1 MVLLLGLGAPSEE
14 NSVLAAAF
22 CAREKD
28 LLAVSSSK
36 ERGFPNQA
44 SWFSIRVLL
53 HTGGPLMEES
63 TIALFCC
70 LHDFA
75 QMFSDWEH
83 HKLIPS
89 DRQRRRAGI
98 LSLAEMLL
106 IMVLFHT
113 SPYKTFK
120 DFWFYGLQDK
130 YRPYFNELPSYER
143 FVALMP
149 RLLLPSYLLVHWFS
163 GERSGIYFVDSTKLA
178 VCHNARG
185 RHHKVF
191 RRMAQW
197 GRSSMGWFFGLKLHL
212 VINNQGQIMAVRIT
226 AANVHDRHPLAAL
239 TAGLQGKVFG
249 DKGYISKEMMHQLWQ
264 RGLHL
269 ITGIRRDMKN
279 HLMPLMDKLLL
290 RKRFIIETLFH
301 KLKSHMTR
309 IMDKDAWVRRQH
321 LSRDNPSRDK

>member
-1 MVLLLGLGAPSEE
+1 
-14 NSVLAAAF
+14 
-22 CAREKD
+22 
-28 LLAVSSSK
+28 
-36 ERGFPNQA
+36 
-44 SWFSIRVLL
+44 
-53 HTGGPLMEES
+53 
-63 TIALFCC
+63 
-70 LHDFA
+70 
-75 QMFSDWEH
+75 
-83 HKLIPS
+83 
-89 DRQRRRAGI
+89 
-98 LSLAEMLL
+98 MLL
-106 IMVLFHT
+106 IMVLLDT

-120 DFWFYGLQDK
+120 AFWFHGLQSK

-197 GRSSMGWFFGLKLHL
+197 GRSSMGWFFELKLHL

-249 DKGYISKEMMHQLWQ
+249 DKGYISKEMMQQLWQ

-269 ITGIRRDMKN
+269 ITGIDWHRGDMKN
-279 HLMPLMDKLLL
+279 HPHAPAGQAIATQALQHRDPIDQTEVTYGVGVHPTPIAQQCLGPYLLL
-290 RKRFIIETLFH
+290 SCRLHPCATQSQHGTSGHARSGLALSIIRVFY
-301 KLKSHMTR
+301 
-309 IMDKDAWVRRQH
+309 D
-321 LSRDNPSRDK
+321 

>member
-1 MVLLLGLGAPSEE
+1 
-14 NSVLAAAF
+14 
-22 CAREKD
+22 
-28 LLAVSSSK
+28 
-36 ERGFPNQA
+36 
-44 SWFSIRVLL
+44 
-53 HTGGPLMEES
+53 
-63 TIALFCC
+63 
-70 LHDFA
+70 
-75 QMFSDWEH
+75 
-83 HKLIPS
+83 
-89 DRQRRRAGI
+89 
-98 LSLAEMLL
+98 MLL
-106 IMVLFHT
+106 IMVLLDT

-120 DFWFYGLQDK
+120 DFWFHGLQK
-130 YRPYFNELPSYER
+130 QNEYRPYFNELPSYER

-185 RHHKVF
+185 RQHKVF

-264 RGLHL
+264 HGLHL
-269 ITGIRRDMKN
+269 ITGI
-279 HLMPLMDKLLL
+279 
-290 RKRFIIETLFH
+290 EAT
-301 KLKSHMTR
+301 
-309 IMDKDAWVRRQH
+309 
-321 LSRDNPSRDK
+321 